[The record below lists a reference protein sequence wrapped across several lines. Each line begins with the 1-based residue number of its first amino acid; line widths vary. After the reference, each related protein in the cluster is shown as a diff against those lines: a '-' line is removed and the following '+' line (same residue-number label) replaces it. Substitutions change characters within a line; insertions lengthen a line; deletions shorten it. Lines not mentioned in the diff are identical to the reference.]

1 MRFRGCP
8 LGAYRRVAALGE
20 GDIAGGIDD
29 VHSGADAILRPP
41 AAFTPRFAHFRAV
54 FDNVGDMR
62 NGKGRNVK
70 ITGDGK

>member
-1 MRFRGCP
+1 MLTFGKERAVP
-8 LGAYRRVAALGE
+8 GE
-20 GDIAGGIDD
+20 T
-29 VHSGADAILRPP
+29 HSLPRYAS
-41 AAFTPRFAHFRAV
+41 AFTPRFAHFRAV